1 MVTLEKPRLVV
12 FDVEGVLIP
21 KNRFF
26 FEVGKSLGFIRL
38 VKILFFGFLYE
49 AGILK
54 LQSVLRHVF
63 KESRGVE
70 LETLTLIFEKIPSTP
85 FLQNIFSQ
93 IKIRNCKIAL
103 ISSGLPTVI
112 VKKLADA
119 VGADYAYGIEVETKD
134 GKLTGEIWG
143 DAIEPDG
150 KLKILS
156 QILTAEG
163 LRLSDCIVVADDR
176 NNRCIFMPG
185 MLKIGFNPDFVLRV
199 KADRVANGKLSAI
212 LPIIDGKTHKRSFP
226 STNDFVRE
234 DIHASGFFMPVIASL
249 IGVPIVGALIFT
261 IALTYTISEL
271 WRLDGRELSFI
282 SAITRHAA
290 SQSELN
296 GFAAAPLY
304 FAFGILFTLLVFPAP
319 ASYAAIAMFCLGDSV
334 ASLFGGLIST
344 SLPFNKGKTWEG
356 SLAGFFFAFLAGTF
370 FVSPLLAFIGAA
382 IAMTVEV
389 LPLPVNDNV
398 LVPVITGVALTLLI

>member
-1 MVTLEKPRLVV
+1 MDTIEKPRIVV
-12 FDVEGVLIP
+12 FDVEGVIIP

-26 FEVGKSLGFIRL
+26 FEVGKTLGFIKL

-49 AGILK
+49 TGILK
-54 LQSVLRHVF
+54 LQSVLRHIF
-63 KESRGVE
+63 KESKGVE
-70 LETLTLIFEKIPSTP
+70 LKTLDFIFGKIPSTP
-85 FLQNIFSQ
+85 LLQNLFSQ
-93 IKIRNCKIAL
+93 LKTRNCKIAL

-112 VKKLADA
+112 VKKLARA
-119 VGADYAYGIEVETKD
+119 VGADYAYGIEVETED

-156 QILTAEG
+156 QILTTEG

-176 NNRCIFMPG
+176 NNRCIFLPG
-185 MLKIGFNPDFVLRV
+185 MLKIGFNPDFVIRV
-199 KADRVANGKLSAI
+199 IADRVVNGKLSSI
-212 LPIIDGKTHKRSFP
+212 LPIIDGKPHNRSFP
-226 STNDFVRE
+226 TTNDFLRE
-234 DIHASGFFMPVIASL
+234 DIHASGFFVPIIASL
-249 IGVPIVGALIFT
+249 IGVPTVGALIFG
-261 IALTYTISEL
+261 IALIYAISEL
-271 WRLDGRELSFI
+271 WRLEGRELSFI
-282 SAITRHAA
+282 SAITRNAA
-290 SQSELN
+290 SQSELG

-319 ASYAAIAMFCLGDSV
+319 ASYAAIAIFCLGDSV

-356 SLAGFFFAFLAGTF
+356 SLAGFFLAFLAGTF
-370 FVSPLLAFIGAA
+370 FVSPFLAFVGAA

-398 LVPVITGVALTLLI
+398 LIPLITGAALTLLI